1 MISKDFIY
9 IKPDNLKEAYEAYKN
24 FEQKGESPYYL
35 SGGTEV
41 VTFSRKGVLSP
52 DVLIDLKKIK
62 ECSEIYFD
70 NGNLVIGSAVP
81 LNILIDSNYSKIFS
95 KSIKFIADRT
105 TRNRIT
111 VGGNVVGQ
119 LPYRE
124 VVLPMLL
131 LDAKVK
137 IFGSDGLKEENIN
150 KVFDKNLKINKGDI
164 VVQFLIKKENLNLDF
179 YYDRK
184 VFYSRVDYPIV
195 SILFVKDE
203 KLKMAITGAFS
214 FPLRDI
220 ESEEIINRN
229 DLNLNEKVEK
239 LVQKFLPLFK
249 SDFRASKEYRIEL
262 FKIILSDALKY
273 FGGN

>member
-9 IKPDNLKEAYEAYKN
+9 IKPDNLKEAYEACKN

-81 LNILIDSNYSKIFS
+81 LNVLIDSNYSKIFS

-111 VGGNVVGQ
+111 VGGNIVGQ

-131 LDAKVK
+131 LDAEVK

-239 LVQKFLPLFK
+239 LAQYFLPLFK

>member
-9 IKPDNLKEAYEAYKN
+9 IKPDNLKEACEAYKN
-24 FEQKGESPYYL
+24 FEQKGLSPYYL
-35 SGGTEV
+35 SGGTEI
-41 VTFSRKGVLSP
+41 VTFSRRGILSP

-70 NGNLVIGSAVP
+70 NGSLVIGSAIP
-81 LNILIDSNYSKIFS
+81 LNVLIESNYSKIFS
-95 KSIKFIADRT
+95 KSIRFIADRT
-105 TRNRIT
+105 TRNRIS
-111 VGGNVVGQ
+111 VGGNVIGQ

-124 VVLPMLL
+124 AILPMLIF
-131 LDAKVK
+131 DAKVK

-150 KVFDKNLKINKGDI
+150 QIFDKNLKINKGDI
-164 VVQFLIKKENLNLDF
+164 VVQFVIKKDYLNLDF

-214 FPLRDI
+214 FPIRDF
-220 ESEEIINRN
+220 ESEEILNRD
-229 DLNLNEKVEK
+229 DLDFNKKIEN

-249 SDFRASKEYRIEL
+249 SDFRSSKEYRIEL

>member
-1 MISKDFIY
+1 MISKDFVY

-24 FEQKGESPYYL
+24 FEQKGLSSYYL
-35 SGGTEV
+35 SGGTEI
-41 VTFSRKGVLSP
+41 VTFTRKGVLNP

-62 ECSEIYFD
+62 ECSDIYFD
-70 NGNLVIGSAVP
+70 NDNLIIGSSVP
-81 LNILIDSNYSKIFS
+81 LNNLIDSNYSKIFS
-95 KSIKFIADRT
+95 KSTRFIADRT

-111 VGGNVVGQ
+111 VGGNIVGQ

-124 VVLPMLL
+124 AVLPMLI
-131 LDAKVK
+131 LDAKVR
-137 IFGSDGLKEENIN
+137 IFGSDGLKEDNIN
-150 KVFDKNLKINKGDI
+150 QIFDKNLKINKGDI
-164 VVQFLIKKENLNLDF
+164 VVQFVIKKDYLNLDF

-184 VFYSRVDYPIV
+184 VFYSRVDYPII

-214 FPLRDI
+214 FPIRDF
-220 ESEEIINRN
+220 ESEEILNRD
-229 DLNLNEKVEK
+229 DLDFNKKIEN

-249 SDFRASKEYRIEL
+249 SDFRSSKEYRIEL

>member
-1 MISKDFIY
+1 MISKDFVY

-24 FEQKGESPYYL
+24 FEQKGLSSYYL
-35 SGGTEV
+35 SGGTEI
-41 VTFSRKGVLSP
+41 VTFTRKGVLNP

-62 ECSEIYFD
+62 ECSDIYFD
-70 NGNLVIGSAVP
+70 NDNLIIGSSVP
-81 LNILIDSNYSKIFS
+81 LNNLIDSNYSKIFS
-95 KSIKFIADRT
+95 KSTRFIADRT

-111 VGGNVVGQ
+111 VGGNIVGQ

-124 VVLPMLL
+124 AVLPMLI
-131 LDAKVK
+131 LDAKVR

-150 KVFDKNLKINKGDI
+150 QIFDKNLKINKGDI
-164 VVQFLIKKENLNLDF
+164 VVQFVIKKDYLNLDF

-184 VFYSRVDYPIV
+184 VFYSRVDYPII

-214 FPLRDI
+214 FPIRDF
-220 ESEEIINRN
+220 ESEEILNRD
-229 DLNLNEKVEK
+229 DLDFNKKIEN
-239 LVQKFLPLFK
+239 LVQKFFPLFK
-249 SDFRASKEYRIEL
+249 SDFRSSKEYRIEL

>member
-1 MISKDFIY
+1 MISKDFVY
-9 IKPDNLKEAYEAYKN
+9 IKPNNLKEAYEAYKN
-24 FEQKGESPYYL
+24 FEQKGLSSYYL
-35 SGGTEV
+35 SGGTEI
-41 VTFSRKGVLSP
+41 VTFTRKGVLNP

-62 ECSEIYFD
+62 ECSDIYFD
-70 NGNLVIGSAVP
+70 NDNLIIGSSVP
-81 LNILIDSNYSKIFS
+81 LNNLIDSNYSKIFS
-95 KSIKFIADRT
+95 KSTRFIADRT

-111 VGGNVVGQ
+111 VGGNIVGQ

-124 VVLPMLL
+124 AVLPMLI
-131 LDAKVK
+131 LDAKVR

-150 KVFDKNLKINKGDI
+150 QIFDKNLKINKGDI
-164 VVQFLIKKENLNLDF
+164 VVQFVIKKDYLNLDF

-184 VFYSRVDYPIV
+184 VFYSRVDYPII

-214 FPLRDI
+214 FPIRDF
-220 ESEEIINRN
+220 ESEEIINRD
-229 DLNLNEKVEK
+229 DLDFNKKIEN

-249 SDFRASKEYRIEL
+249 SDFRSSKEYRIEL

>member
-1 MISKDFIY
+1 MISKDFVY

-24 FEQKGESPYYL
+24 FEQKGLSSYYL
-35 SGGTEV
+35 SGGTEI
-41 VTFSRKGVLSP
+41 VTFTRKGVLNP

-62 ECSEIYFD
+62 ECSDIYFD
-70 NGNLVIGSAVP
+70 NDNLIIGSSVP
-81 LNILIDSNYSKIFS
+81 LNNLIDSNYSKIFS
-95 KSIKFIADRT
+95 KSIRFIADRT

-111 VGGNVVGQ
+111 VGGNIVGQ

-124 VVLPMLL
+124 AVLPMLI
-131 LDAKVK
+131 LDAKVR
-137 IFGSDGLKEENIN
+137 IFSSDGLKEENIN
-150 KVFDKNLKINKGDI
+150 QIFDKNLKINKGDI
-164 VVQFLIKKENLNLDF
+164 VVQFVIKKDYLNLDF

-214 FPLRDI
+214 FPIRDF
-220 ESEEIINRN
+220 ESEEIINRD
-229 DLNLNEKVEK
+229 DLDFNKKIEN

-249 SDFRASKEYRIEL
+249 SDFRSSKEYRIEL

>member
-1 MISKDFIY
+1 MISKDFVY

-24 FEQKGESPYYL
+24 FEQKGLSSYYL
-35 SGGTEV
+35 SGGTEI
-41 VTFSRKGVLSP
+41 VTFTRKGVLNP

-62 ECSEIYFD
+62 ECSDIYFD
-70 NGNLVIGSAVP
+70 NDNLIIGSSVP
-81 LNILIDSNYSKIFS
+81 LNNLIDSNYSKIFS
-95 KSIKFIADRT
+95 KSTRFIADRT

-111 VGGNVVGQ
+111 VGGNIVGQ

-124 VVLPMLL
+124 AVLPMLI
-131 LDAKVK
+131 LDAKVR

-150 KVFDKNLKINKGDI
+150 QIFDKNLKINKGDI
-164 VVQFLIKKENLNLDF
+164 VVQFVIKKDYLNLDF

-184 VFYSRVDYPIV
+184 VFYSRVDYPII

-214 FPLRDI
+214 FPIRDF
-220 ESEEIINRN
+220 ESEEILNRD
-229 DLNLNEKVEK
+229 DLDFNKKIEN

-249 SDFRASKEYRIEL
+249 SDFRSSKEYRIEL

>member
-35 SGGTEV
+35 SGGTEI
-41 VTFSRKGVLSP
+41 VTFSRKGILSP

-70 NGNLVIGSAVP
+70 NGSLVIGSAVP
-81 LNILIDSNYSKIFS
+81 LNVLIDSNYSKVFS
-95 KSIKFIADRT
+95 KSIRFIADRT

-111 VGGNVVGQ
+111 VGGNIVGQ

-124 VVLPMLL
+124 AVLPMLL

-137 IFGSDGLKEENIN
+137 IFGSDGLKDENIN
-150 KVFDKNLKINKGDI
+150 NIFNKNLSIKKGDI

-203 KLKMAITGAFS
+203 NLKMAITGAFS

-229 DLNLNEKVEK
+229 NLNLNEKVEK
-239 LVQKFLPLFK
+239 LVQRFLSLFK